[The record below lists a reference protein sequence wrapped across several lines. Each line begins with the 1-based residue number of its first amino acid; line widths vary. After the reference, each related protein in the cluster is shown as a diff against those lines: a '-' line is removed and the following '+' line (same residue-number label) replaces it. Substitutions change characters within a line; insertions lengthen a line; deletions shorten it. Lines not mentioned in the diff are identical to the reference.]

1 MVMLCGLSGMLVVV
15 LFQRYDSCFVNDFC
29 WSGSNVLFFFG
40 ADRRRKAQLVVT
52 KLYRWLIMM
61 SQAFFACEQSMIDC
75 SFTCFLSMSS
85 TP

>member
-15 LFQRYDSCFVNDFC
+15 LFQRYDSCFVNDF
-29 WSGSNVLFFFG
+29 WLEWVQRIVFFFG

-61 SQAFFACEQSMIDC
+61 SQAFFACE
-75 SFTCFLSMSS
+75 
-85 TP
+85 